1 MCFTYFA
8 FGLRLDLILYKDVQ
22 SPIICYVEHWEKSFK
37 TFKRLFLKTWC
48 CVHFRLVNIKTFSDI
63 YRTRRI
69 IFLELLI
76 SQNLQNGN
84 FKVPKKWLLR
94 FSINWQLIRL
104 IDPSIK
110 KILTQPSPTLVTCP
124 PPWWLRGWPGRTSQ
138 RSSAE
143 SQSDTWKNF
152 SSYFNEIESN
162 QH

>member
-22 SPIICYVEHWEKSFK
+22 SPIICYFEHWEKSFK

-48 CVHFRLVNIKTFSDI
+48 CIHFRLVNIKTFSDI
-63 YRTRRI
+63 YRTWRI

-110 KILTQPSPTLVTCP
+110 KNLNSAFPDTCYLSSSLVLERIA
-124 PPWWLRGWPGRTSQ
+124 W
-138 RSSAE
+138 A
-143 SQSDTWKNF
+143 DF
-152 SSYFNEIESN
+152 ST
-162 QH
+162 